1 MRTVHDVGDSI
12 LIKAEIINVSIDS
25 GAKVTYLVR
34 PIDGADARGYKV
46 DCFFVNESHIIEEGD
61 AHGDS

>member
-25 GAKVTYLVR
+25 GSKVTYLVR
-34 PIDGADARGYKV
+34 PIDGTDARGYKV

>member
-34 PIDGADARGYKV
+34 PIDGTDARGYKV

-61 AHGDS
+61 AHGNL